1 MAKKTLEIAYEV
13 FKSPEELNPGDRAL
27 YEEAL
32 AAMTRSYAPYSQFNV
47 GSAVRLSDGRI
58 FRAGNQENSAYPS
71 GLCAERVAL
80 FAAHNDLQGAHISDL
95 AVAGGK
101 IFRTAQGADA
111 GQAVPGSLLLADEP
125 VCSCGACAQVL
136 LEFED
141 PAHPVNILFIGK
153 NAILKLNGAASLLPF
168 AFGK

>member
-13 FKSPEELNPGDRAL
+13 FQSPEDLSESDREL

-32 AAMTRSYAPYSQFNV
+32 AATSRSYAPYSQFNV

-80 FAAHNDLQGAHISDL
+80 FAAYNDLRDAYITDL
-95 AVAGGK
+95 AVAGGR
-101 IFRTAQGADA
+101 IGEAAANRPGAGA
-111 GQAVPGSLLLADEP
+111 ALVLPDEP

-141 PAHPVNILFIGK
+141 PDHPVNLLFIGK
-153 NAILKLNGAASLLPF
+153 RSILKLKGAASLLPF

>member
-13 FKSPEELNPGDRAL
+13 FKSPEELSPSDRAL
-27 YEEAL
+27 YDEAV

-58 FRAGNQENSAYPS
+58 FKAGNQENSAYPS

-80 FAAHNDLQGAHISDL
+80 FAAHNDLRGAYITDL
-95 AVAGGK
+95 AVAGGRIYK
-101 IFRTAQGADA
+101 TALGEDA
-111 GQAVPGSLLLADEP
+111 GKAAPSSLILADKP
-125 VCSCGACAQVL
+125 VCSCGACAQIV

-141 PAHPVNILFIGK
+141 PEHPVNILFIGK
-153 NAILKLNGAASLLPF
+153 NSIVKLSGSASLLPF
-168 AFGK
+168 AFEK